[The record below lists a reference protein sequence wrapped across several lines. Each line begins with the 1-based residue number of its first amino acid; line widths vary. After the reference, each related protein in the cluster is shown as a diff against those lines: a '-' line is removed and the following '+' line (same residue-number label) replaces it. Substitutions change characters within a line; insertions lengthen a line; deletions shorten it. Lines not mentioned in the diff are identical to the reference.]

1 MDGSISRYAIRI
13 KGHLGDLARA
23 FPNVVARESAGE
35 TLLIGALDRS
45 ELFGVLATIE
55 ALGLDLLE
63 VRPLDKVRRRSDE
76 GSID

>member
-1 MDGSISRYAIRI
+1 MDGSISRYAIRL
-13 KGHLGDLARA
+13 KGHLGNLARA
-23 FPNVVARESAGE
+23 FPNVVARETAGE
-35 TLLIGALDRS
+35 THLIGTLDRS

-63 VRPLDKVRRRSDE
+63 VRLLDKVRRQSDD